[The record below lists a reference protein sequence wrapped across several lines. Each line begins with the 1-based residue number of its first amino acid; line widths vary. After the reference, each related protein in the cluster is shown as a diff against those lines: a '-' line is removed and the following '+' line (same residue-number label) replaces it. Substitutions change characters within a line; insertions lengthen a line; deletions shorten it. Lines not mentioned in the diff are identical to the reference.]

1 MEAKLYNQ
9 LFNKLDS
16 LSAVRKDLTLWCEIT
31 TCECNDW
38 CCWIEEWV
46 IWEKYWICEWWKTSY
61 IWTSFSVNIIE
72 VKWHPPIYTDVI
84 DWVNEA
90 TKEWMYLRDTAE
102 KVLYEIISK
111 WNLSKPLLSE
121 QSDELGEYLLTLLR

>member
-1 MEAKLYNQ
+1 MNTELYQQ

-16 LSAVRKDLTLWCEIT
+16 LWAIRKDLTFWCEVQYGDDWKIKFVSLENDDENIVWLYTRTNNIT
-31 TCECNDW
+31 
-38 CCWIEEWV
+38 WIEDLEDY
-46 IWEKYWICEWWKTSY
+46 K
-61 IWTSFSVNIIE
+61 II
-72 VKWHPPIYTDVI
+72 WHPPIYTDVI

-111 WNLSKPLLSE
+111 WDLSKPLLSD